1 MSRALVWNDG
11 YGFESGRTRFA
22 GPDIGVDV
30 VQADRS
36 VPHARLAGSGLPTWT
51 SSHLQDFRDVDATVT
66 AASQEPRDTPRPVFG
81 ALARPAGAGFEREI
95 ANRHQ
100 PVRLGVV

>member
-1 MSRALVWNDG
+1 LV
-11 YGFESGRTRFA
+11 ESGRPRFT

-30 VQADRS
+30 FQADRS
-36 VPHARLAGSGLPTWT
+36 VPHARLAGSGLADL
-51 SSHLQDFRDVDATVT
+51 SSHLQDFRDVDATVI
-66 AASQEPRDTPRPVFG
+66 AASQAARDIPRPVFG

-95 ANRHQ
+95 ANRRQ